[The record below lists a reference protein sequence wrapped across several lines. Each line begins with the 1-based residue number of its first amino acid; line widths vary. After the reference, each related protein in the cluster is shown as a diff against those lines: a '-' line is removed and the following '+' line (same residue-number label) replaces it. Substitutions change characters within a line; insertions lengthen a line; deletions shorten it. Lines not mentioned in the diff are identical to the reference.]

1 MDIEA
6 RIAAAHADRKARGLL
21 VRWLHP
27 DGRECS
33 ESCANEEQ
41 KAALLADLARRG
53 RQVMQ

>member
-6 RIAAAHADRKARGLL
+6 RIAATRADRKARGLL
-21 VRWLHP
+21 VRWLH

-33 ESCANEEQ
+33 ESCATEEQ